1 LGKAYTYLSMPAK
14 AAVEDWA
21 PKFKEITNS
30 SFTEQAIWFLNG
42 FWNDGLDK
50 QAEKLWTWVHT
61 CIEIDTGKPK
71 MYGSKTSD
79 LKEGNELDELKS
91 HVFLEK
97 MKETLTVVEL
107 RKRLKALD
115 IDNNNKMALAEYM
128 LDALK
133 KTPQQLVNAPQG
145 DSDPVKLAAAQAA
158 CQAAGDALSEATSSE
173 AACKQAQAE
182 VTAALAEVQA
192 QEKAYN
198 DKLAALEAASNDSK
212 SGAVKQNKAKNELA
226 QLKGEDPLALRK
238 AKLTLSAALKRAE
251 KATAL
256 AQEKLAAAEAAFAEA
271 EAMLEAIK
279 KAGGGAAKGRIWWME
294 RELTEKKKYM
304 PKR

>member
-1 LGKAYTYLSMPAK
+1 MPGGQ
-14 AAVEDWA
+14 DWTS
-21 PKFKEITNS
+21 KFKEITNS
-30 SFTEQAIWFLNG
+30 TFTEQAIWFLNG

-50 QAEKLWTWVHT
+50 QAERIWQMVHL

-71 MYGSKTSD
+71 MYGNKTSD
-79 LKEGNELDELKS
+79 LKEGNELDELKA

-115 IDNNNKMALAEYM
+115 IDNNNRMALAEYM
-128 LDALK
+128 LDAFK

-145 DSDPVKLAAAQAA
+145 DSDPQKLAAAQRA
-158 CQAAGDALSEATSSE
+158 CQAAGDALAEATSSE

-182 VTAALAEVQA
+182 VAAALAEVQA

-198 DKLAALEAASNDSK
+198 HKVAQLEAASNDS
-212 SGAVKQNKAKNELA
+212 SLGAVKQNKAKNELA
-226 QLKGEDPLALRK
+226 QVKGEDPLPLRK

-256 AQEKLAAAEAAFAEA
+256 AQEKLVAAEAAFAEA
-271 EAMLEAIK
+271 EAQLEAIK
-279 KAGGGAAKGRIWWME
+279 KAGGGAARGRIWWME

>member
-1 LGKAYTYLSMPAK
+1 MPK
-14 AAVEDWA
+14 AAEEDWA

-30 SFTEQAIWFLNG
+30 SFTDQAIWFLNG

-50 QAEKLWTWVHT
+50 QAEKMWTWVQL

-71 MYGSKTSD
+71 LYGNRTAD
-79 LKEGNELDELKS
+79 VKEGCDLDELKA

-115 IDNNNKMALAEYM
+115 IDNNNRMALAEYM
-128 LDALK
+128 LDAFK

-145 DSDPVKLAAAQAA
+145 DSDPQKLAAAQAA
-158 CQAAGDALSEATSSE
+158 CQAAGDALADATAAE
-173 AACKQAQAE
+173 AAAKQAQAE
-182 VTAALAEVQA
+182 VAAALAEVHA
-192 QEKAYN
+192 QEKTYN
-198 DKLAALEAASNDSK
+198 DKLAALEAAANDS
-212 SGAVKQNKAKNELA
+212 SLGGVKQGKAKNELA
-226 QLKGEDPLALRK
+226 QLKGEDPMPLRK
-238 AKLTLSAALKRAE
+238 AKLTLTAALKKAE
-251 KATAL
+251 KATTA

-271 EAMLEAIK
+271 ERQLEAVK

-294 RELTEKKKYM
+294 RELAEKKKYM
-304 PKR
+304 PKK

>member
-1 LGKAYTYLSMPAK
+1 
-14 AAVEDWA
+14 
-21 PKFKEITNS
+21 
-30 SFTEQAIWFLNG
+30 
-42 FWNDGLDK
+42 
-50 QAEKLWTWVHT
+50 
-61 CIEIDTGKPK
+61 
-71 MYGSKTSD
+71 
-79 LKEGNELDELKS
+79 
-91 HVFLEK
+91 
-97 MKETLTVVEL
+97 VVEL

-145 DSDPVKLAAAQAA
+145 DSDPQKLAAAQAA
-158 CQAAGDALSEATSSE
+158 CQAAGDALAEATSSE
-173 AACKQAQAE
+173 TACKQAQAE
-182 VTAALAEVQA
+182 VTAALAEVHS
-192 QEKAYN
+192 QEKVLN
-198 DKLAALEAASNDSK
+198 DKLSALESASNDS
-212 SGAVKQNKAKNELA
+212 SLGAVKQNKAKNELA
-226 QLKGEDPLALRK
+226 QLKGEDPLPLRK

-271 EAMLEAIK
+271 EAQLEAIK